1 MHIFPFGKH
10 DFLINVLI
18 IAGDTE
24 NNLSDLAINNK
35 SQNRIF

>member
-1 MHIFPFGKH
+1 MYIFPLGKR

-18 IAGDTE
+18 IAGDTK

-35 SQNRIF
+35 S

>member
-1 MHIFPFGKH
+1 MYIFPLGKR

-35 SQNRIF
+35 S